1 MGREQRSYE
10 GSRRSTAS
18 PDQVWAVWT
27 DPAGWLGGPIATAE
41 LDGPFEVGGKITTR
55 VKGYPAVRSTITRI
69 ESPRLWIGVAKQPG
83 LTMTYEHVI
92 EPAAGG
98 TVLTERAILTGP
110 FATLMARLLGRR
122 LESTFAATTAHCAAL
137 AEARTEAS

>member
-1 MGREQRSYE
+1 MGGVD
-10 GSRRSTAS
+10 GSRGMAR
-18 PDQVWAVWT
+18 WADSDRRARW
-27 DPAGWLGGPIATAE
+27 ALRGR
-41 LDGPFEVGGKITTR
+41 GKITTR

-122 LESTFAATTAHCAAL
+122 LESTITATTAHCAAL
-137 AEARTEAS
+137 AEARAAAP